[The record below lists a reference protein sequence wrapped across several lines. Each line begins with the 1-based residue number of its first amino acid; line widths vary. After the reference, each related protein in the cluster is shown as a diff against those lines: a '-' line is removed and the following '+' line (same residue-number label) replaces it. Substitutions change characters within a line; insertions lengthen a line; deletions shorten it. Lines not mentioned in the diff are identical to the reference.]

1 MNETA
6 TPQREQASEFHDHAW
21 RRLNPE
27 VEVGI
32 LEYGCDLCEVTW
44 SGLLMAR
51 PRDPRR
57 AGLRRG

>member
-1 MNETA
+1 MTETA
-6 TPQREQASEFHDHAW
+6 EPQRHATSGFHDHAW

-32 LEYGCDLCEVTW
+32 FQYGCDLCGVTW
-44 SGLLMAR
+44 SGLLAATS
-51 PRDPRR
+51 RDPRR

>member
-1 MNETA
+1 MSETVE
-6 TPQREQASEFHDHAW
+6 THREQASEFHDHAW
-21 RRLNPE
+21 RRVNPQ

-32 LEYGCDLCEVTW
+32 FEYACDLCGVTW
-44 SGLLMAR
+44 SGLLVAR